1 MNILDKVGE
10 GLASTVD
17 LLVEKNR
24 QMAQLNRLSAVIKT
38 EKDMIDRAYIA
49 LGKQYFAMLQGN
61 AEENDM
67 SQVCDVIKFS
77 EERLK
82 KAQARYDYVKV
93 YGVPDSQIDTV
104 DMVRSNETEEETE
117 AAQDTEVSEAAA
129 DDEENSDITIAVA
142 EDSGA
147 EKEEAASEEKP
158 EEEQPEVKAEAEEA
172 EEEVKQ
178 EADDD
183 EDSQESMRNSI
194 AEAVN
199 SFKKKHSRKIEKDTE
214 AEND

>member
-82 KAQARYDYVKV
+82 KAQARYDYVKA

-117 AAQDTEVSEAAA
+117 AAQETEVSEAAA

-142 EDSGA
+142 EDDGA
-147 EKEEAASEEKP
+147 AKEEPATEENSETEQSEEN
-158 EEEQPEVKAEAEEA
+158 AEAEE
-172 EEEVKQ
+172 ETKH
-178 EADDD
+178 EASDD
-183 EDSQESMRNSI
+183 EDSQESIRNSI

>member
-117 AAQDTEVSEAAA
+117 AALDTEVSEAAA
-129 DDEENSDITIAVA
+129 EDDEENSDITIAVA
-142 EDSGA
+142 DDSRA
-147 EKEEAASEEKP
+147 EK
-158 EEEQPEVKAEAEEA
+158 EEQPEVKAEAEEA
-172 EEEVKQ
+172 KEEVKQ

>member
-129 DDEENSDITIAVA
+129 EDDEENSDITIAVA
-142 EDSGA
+142 DDSGA
-147 EKEEAASEEKP
+147 EK
-158 EEEQPEVKAEAEEA
+158 EEQPEVKAEAEEA
-172 EEEVKQ
+172 KEEVKQ